1 MLSVFGPVMLLSVAG
16 RAIERKGVVVK
27 AYEIR
32 EFGIEEL
39 NLVEH
44 DIPQPAGGE
53 VQIRLHAVSLNYRD
67 YMVVSGTY
75 NPKMKLPAVP
85 FSDGAGAVTAVG
97 EDVTKWKIGDRV
109 TPIFAQRWFDGD
121 SSEEKRRSSLGGG
134 AQWQGV
140 LREYATFHEDGLVAI
155 PEHLSFEEAA
165 TLPCAALTAWNALI
179 VSGKVRP
186 GETVLTLGTGGVS
199 VFAAQF
205 AKLAGA
211 TVIATSG
218 SDEKIERLVELGA
231 DETINYRKTEKW
243 EKAVL
248 ELTDGVGV
256 DHVVE
261 VGGAG
266 TLGKSITSVRI
277 GGHIAM
283 IGALT
288 GAAGFDPISV
298 FMKAIRLQG
307 IFTGSRSMFESMNRA
322 ISVNK
327 LRPVIDR
334 TFEFDE
340 VRGAFRYME
349 SASHFGKI
357 VVRIG

>member
-1 MLSVFGPVMLLSVAG
+1 M
-16 RAIERKGVVVK
+16 K

-32 EFGIEEL
+32 KFGIDEL
-39 NLVEH
+39 SLVEH
-44 DIPQPAGGE
+44 EMPEPSEGE
-53 VQIRLHAVSLNYRD
+53 VQIRLRAASLNYRD
-67 YMVVSGTY
+67 YMVVSGIY

-85 FSDGAGAVTAVG
+85 FSDGAGEVTAVG
-97 EDVTKWKIGDRV
+97 EGVTKWKPGDRV
-109 TPIFAQRWFDGD
+109 MPIFAQRWFDGD
-121 SSEEKRRSSLGGG
+121 SSEEKRRTSLGAG

-155 PEHLSFEEAA
+155 PNDLSFEEAA

-179 VSGKVRP
+179 VSGEVRP
-186 GETVLTLGTGGVS
+186 GESVLTLGTGGVS
-199 VFAAQF
+199 MFAAQF

-211 TVIATSG
+211 WVIATSG
-218 SDEKIERLVELGA
+218 SDAKISRLNELGIN
-231 DETINYRKTEKW
+231 ETINYRTNEKW

-248 ELTDGVGV
+248 EMTSGVGV

-261 VGGAG
+261 VGGSG
-266 TLGKSITSVRI
+266 TLAKSITSVRI
-277 GGHIAM
+277 GGHVAM

-288 GAAGFDPISV
+288 GAAGFDPITV

-307 IFTGSRSMFESMNRA
+307 IFTGSRSMFESMNKA
-322 ISVNK
+322 IAVNQ

-340 VRGAFRYME
+340 VREALRYME